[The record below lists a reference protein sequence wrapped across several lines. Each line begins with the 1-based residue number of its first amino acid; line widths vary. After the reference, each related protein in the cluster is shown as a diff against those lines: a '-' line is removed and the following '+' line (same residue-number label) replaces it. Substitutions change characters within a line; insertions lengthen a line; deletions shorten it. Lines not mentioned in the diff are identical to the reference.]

1 MTMRIGIS
9 GTPGTGK
16 TTLAAGVSALTG
28 MPHVDVSG
36 CAKELGWIEARD
48 EQRQTGIIDE
58 IAVRRHLQEYGDVII
73 DAHYAELFC
82 CDYIFVVR
90 CPPKQL
96 INRLTARPYHVEKIR
111 ANALSEMLDMCL
123 VRAIEAVGKNR
134 TYEILQDEP
143 TVMAASVAALIRSP
157 DVKKSVRHVQS
168 VRYLTGENLDYLQK
182 F

>member
-16 TTLAAGVSALTG
+16 TTLATAVSALTG
-28 MPHVDVSG
+28 LPHVDVSG
-36 CAKELGWIEARD
+36 CAKEHGWIEARD
-48 EQRQTGIIDE
+48 ERRQTGIIDE
-58 IAVRRHLQEYGDVII
+58 IAVRRHLQGYADVIT

-96 INRLTARPYHVEKIR
+96 INRLIARSYHVEKIR
-111 ANALSEMLDMCL
+111 ENVLSEMLDTCL
-123 VRAIEAVGKNR
+123 VRAIEAVGRSR
-134 TYEILQDEP
+134 TYEVLQDEP
-143 TVMAASVAALIRSP
+143 AAMASAVAALIRSP
-157 DVKKSVRHVQS
+157 DVKQSVRHIQS
-168 VRYLTGENLDYLQK
+168 ARYLTGDNLDYLQK